1 MRLLPSLLTL
11 ELQILAGKHL
21 RHARDHFALLI
32 DCISSHPPYVLNYD
46 TRSRNTPMESSR
58 QAAHDAL
65 KDAIAQLETIV
76 PHSHFDAPL
85 TLNAV
90 TPYPQTMQSTF
101 GREVS
106 AKKSRSGTRTDTYLQ
121 CSYGLGRCT
130 LSTTGL
136 WQVSLLLLSGRRLT
150 SDIGSRHR
158 WGNGRSTPRSAR
170 LNLC

>member
-1 MRLLPSLLTL
+1 
-11 ELQILAGKHL
+11 
-21 RHARDHFALLI
+21 
-32 DCISSHPPYVLNYD
+32 
-46 TRSRNTPMESSR
+46 MESSR

-106 AKKSRSGTRTDTYLQ
+106 AKKPRSGTRTDTYLRY
-121 CSYGLGRCT
+121 SYGSGRCT

-136 WQVSLLLLSGRRLT
+136 WQVSPLLSSGRRLT

-158 WGNGRSTPRSAR
+158 WRNGWSTPRSAR
-170 LNLC
+170 PNLC